1 LIGLLATATLAHTL
15 GTAIR
20 RRRRDLAVYKT
31 LGFVS
36 AQIRAAVAW
45 QATTFVAAAM
55 VVGIPLGILAGR
67 FAWQI
72 FANQLGTLPESVT
85 PPVPL
90 LLLAPAAILAANV
103 IAVLP
108 AIVASR
114 LRAATVLRAE

>member
-1 LIGLLATATLAHTL
+1 
-15 GTAIR
+15 
-20 RRRRDLAVYKT
+20 
-31 LGFVS
+31 LGFRW
-36 AQIRAAVAW
+36 A
-45 QATTFVAAAM
+45 F
-55 VVGIPLGILAGR
+55 LAGR

-72 FANQLGTLPESVT
+72 FANQLGTLPEPVT
-85 PPVPL
+85 PQVPL